1 MDGELNYIIKTV
13 GEKTGIE
20 FRVSAALKERT
31 RESADRG
38 AIVARGGKTYFQFS
52 FKGGEY
58 LAEIKGDDRAS
69 FNYAY
74 LLHNLLENLGSGDIS
89 LGFTEYLKKILLGEC
104 GKLQAQKFH
113 VKFNVPDVPCCAMA
127 ISYPKK
133 FKEETLTLLEGYSG
147 NMLDTAVDT
156 EDGCFALVKF
166 LQPADQPVGEYAEF
180 LAQSFSEELG
190 FSVKIGVGTSV
201 PHLSE
206 LNSSYRQALSAL
218 EMSDV
223 LKSSGA
229 VHSYKEYVLFKML
242 EDLPRSKLDE
252 YFSVLTGGDAESVFD
267 DPDMMDTAE
276 EFLES
281 SLNVSETARKLYM
294 HRNTLIYRLD
304 KIEKATGLNVKNFS
318 DAFTFRVVTMLAKLL
333 D

>member
-13 GEKTGIE
+13 IEKTGIE
-20 FRVSAALKERT
+20 FRVSAPAKERP

-38 AIVARGGKTYFQFS
+38 AIITRGGKTYFQFS

-58 LAEIKGDDRAS
+58 LAEIKGDDRAAY
-69 FNYAY
+69 NYAY

-104 GKLQAQKFH
+104 GKLQVQKFH
-113 VKFNVPDVPCCAMA
+113 VKFSVPDIPCCAMV

-133 FKEETLTLLEGYSG
+133 FKEETFTLLEGYAG

-156 EDGCFALVKF
+156 EDEYFVLVKF
-166 LQPADQPVGEYAEF
+166 LQPADQPMSEYADF
-180 LAQSFSEELG
+180 LAQSFVDELG
-190 FSVKIGVGTSV
+190 FSVKIGVGTV
-201 PHLSE
+201 APHLSE

-218 EMSDV
+218 EMSEV
-223 LKSSGA
+223 FKSSGA
-229 VHSYKEYVLFKML
+229 VHSYKEYVLIKML
-242 EDLPRSKLDE
+242 EEIPRGKLEE
-252 YFSVLTGGDAESVFD
+252 YFSVLTGNEADSVFD
-267 DPDMMDTAE
+267 DPDMMNTAE
-276 EFLES
+276 EFLEN

-304 KIEKATGLNVKNFS
+304 KIEKATGLNVRNFS
-318 DAFTFRVVTMLAKLL
+318 DAFTFRLVTMLAKLL